1 MLFRSAG
8 IPRYNSPAPLSG
20 LPDKAPLNYRFHHH
34 LGVNLL
40 TESVW
45 LQEAEP
51 GEHHGWHP
59 RTSRAEVALGQSLEL
74 AVPWTDLR
82 LEPDY
87 SLHLIAVLADR
98 GEFRAYV
105 PEDGLLMLQVP

>member
-1 MLFRSAG
+1 LLWYYPG
-8 IPRYNSPAPLSG
+8 IPRFNSPAPLTG
-20 LPDKAPLNYRFHHH
+20 LPDNAPLNYRFHHH

-45 LQEAEP
+45 LQEAQE
-51 GEHHGWHP
+51 GEHSGWHP
-59 RTSRAEVALGQSLEL
+59 RASRAEVALAQCLEL
-74 AVPWTDLR
+74 AVPWADLR
-82 LEPDY
+82 LEPDS

-98 GEFRAYV
+98 GEFRSYV